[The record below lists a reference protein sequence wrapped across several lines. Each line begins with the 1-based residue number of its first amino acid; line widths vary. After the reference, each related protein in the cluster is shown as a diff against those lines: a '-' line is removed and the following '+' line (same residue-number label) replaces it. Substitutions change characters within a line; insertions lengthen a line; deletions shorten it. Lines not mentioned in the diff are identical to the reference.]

1 MSKKYKISYT
11 FREEK
16 VHKSYGNWYE
26 AIKFY
31 YNIHT
36 SNLYRNIKTNLKVD
50 NLILDAV
57 GYNIEL
63 ERNLE
68 IKNAEKS

>member
-1 MSKKYKISYT
+1 MKGKYKISYI
-11 FREEK
+11 FRDSL
-16 VHKSYGNWYE
+16 VNKSYDNWYE

-68 IKNAEKS
+68 MSNAKKT